1 MVRLGTAVPGNRL
14 AHEHA
19 WFFVVEAVL
28 LGITALGLLV
38 VLIRAITAPGKNSQL
53 ELERD
58 NGSIAITQN
67 AIQSTV
73 KHVVESHHG
82 LSTDNVKVHITNKH
96 DPRMS
101 IHAKID
107 PGRNAE
113 LGQLGAK
120 LQDEI
125 AATLEAFTGYPS
137 TPCASRS
144 QATPTW
150 YTRVH
155 AAGHEVYRRH
165 APSAPDQTGARPR
178 GRVGDAT
185 MTQSTMRIHP
195 AATPAPSR
203 AQAVAGGEAE
213 AEKRRRL
220 RVFEPEARRAEGPQR
235 TADTPSDV
243 LANAAAETK
252 RDKRVR
258 QHEARVLAVRG
269 EPQHAVLYG
278 IIGFVAAA
286 LILIVGFWPTVLL
299 AVFAAIGVVIGK
311 YRDGD
316 RKTRQQMKQVL
327 ERFN

>member
-1 MVRLGTAVPGNRL
+1 MIVFVVAAVLGIGVL
-14 AHEHA
+14 AALWFAWEPLFPA
-19 WFFVVEAVL
+19 IAWLMSMPWFFVVEAVL

-125 AATLEAFTGYPS
+125 AATLEAFTPYVENHS
-137 TPCASRS
+137 
-144 QATPTW
+144 
-150 YTRVH
+150 
-155 AAGHEVYRRH
+155 
-165 APSAPDQTGARPR
+165 
-178 GRVGDAT
+178 
-185 MTQSTMRIHP
+185 
-195 AATPAPSR
+195 
-203 AQAVAGGEAE
+203 
-213 AEKRRRL
+213 
-220 RVFEPEARRAEGPQR
+220 
-235 TADTPSDV
+235 
-243 LANAAAETK
+243 
-252 RDKRVR
+252 
-258 QHEARVLAVRG
+258 
-269 EPQHAVLYG
+269 HAVLYG